1 MANRNAGEDMRKA
14 IAEGRAK
21 QCTAHKKD
29 GTQCGRV
36 ARDGYDVCSSH
47 GAGTSKR
54 EIEGVRQKPGRP
66 IETGLYAR
74 ELPDD
79 LALTYD
85 EVFGDLTL
93 VHEVAL
99 AKTMLLRLLRHL
111 EEDPVNTPTGEGTEI
126 KLVPKDKAK
135 TKEDMYYLIK
145 MLEAVTKTA
154 NAAFEQL
161 QGKKITVTVQNDS
174 EEIIAMVRSSVERE
188 IAFMDNILCPDCRNR
203 LADSLL
209 ERQRTV
215 MENG

>member
-1 MANRNAGEDMRKA
+1 MANRNAGEDLRKA

-21 QCTAHKKD
+21 QCTAHTKSGK
-29 GTQCGRV
+29 QCARV

-47 GAGTSKR
+47 GAGTTKR
-54 EIEGVRQKPGRP
+54 EIENVRRKPGRP

-74 ELPDD
+74 ELPVD
-79 LALTYD
+79 LAETYD

-99 AKTMLLRLLRHL
+99 AKTMLLRLLRKL
-111 EEDPVNTPTGEGTEI
+111 EEEPVEPTTEEVKLTPRG
-126 KLVPKDKAK
+126 KSQKAK
-135 TKEDMYYLIK
+135 DDIYYLIK
-145 MLEAVTKTA
+145 MLETVTKTA

-161 QGKKITVTVQNDS
+161 QGKKITVTVQNNS
-174 EEIIAMVRSSVERE
+174 EEIIAMVRQSVERE
-188 IAFMDNILCPDCRNR
+188 IAFMDRILCPDCRNR

-215 MENG
+215 MME